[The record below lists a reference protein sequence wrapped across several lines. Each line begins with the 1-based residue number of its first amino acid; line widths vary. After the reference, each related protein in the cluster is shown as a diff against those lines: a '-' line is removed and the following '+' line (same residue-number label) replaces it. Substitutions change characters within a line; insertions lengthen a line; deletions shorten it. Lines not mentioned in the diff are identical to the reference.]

1 MNQPSLSVAGR
12 PSNRRPLAR
21 AWRASLLLAAALSCS
36 VGVQAANDAATV
48 LKGNKVTES
57 NLLDAL
63 TPAPEDVTT
72 RSLRVTRDGAPAVP
86 PRKASASLLITFE
99 TNSAQLTSAAKQQ
112 LSVVAAALKNN
123 RLAEYSFSVEGH
135 ADPRGTA
142 ETNLTLSQQRADS
155 VREYLVSAHG
165 IAPERL
171 QAQGKGDLELL
182 NRKVPAAAENRR
194 VTIVTNTK

>member
-1 MNQPSLSVAGR
+1 MNQPFLSVAWR
-12 PSNRRPLAR
+12 SSTRRPLAR

-36 VGVQAANDAATV
+36 AGVQAANDAATV
-48 LKGNKVTES
+48 LKGSKVTES

-63 TPAPEDVTT
+63 TPVPEDVTT
-72 RSLRVTRDGAPAVP
+72 RSLRVTRDGAPVVP
-86 PRKASASLLITFE
+86 PRRASASLLITFE
-99 TNSAQLTSAAKQQ
+99 TNSAQLTAAAKQQ

-123 RLAEYSFSVEGH
+123 RLAEYTFSVEGH
-135 ADPRGTA
+135 ADPRGSA

-171 QAQGKGDLELL
+171 QAQGKGDVELL